1 MLCNVFECKCVKS
14 GWLLKKIYLEWFKL
28 MVFFSRIPKLYLS
41 EPQELILL
49 KVIHQSSSTNF
60 TYLGNEMGGRF
71 PCAEQVMSQ

>member
-1 MLCNVFECKCVKS
+1 M
-14 GWLLKKIYLEWFKL
+14 YLEWFKL

-60 TYLGNEMGGRF
+60 IYLGDEMGDDSLV
-71 PCAEQVMSQ
+71 QDK